1 MKYSFDKEVKRFIDH
16 INSLDST
23 LPLEMITIYA
33 TVEES
38 VKKLNEFME
47 RNNVSKI
54 EKGTRKSAYRL
65 KFEDLS
71 QFHKL
76 HNWYTNAKIA
86 STIIPRNFI
95 VSLVSQFDAYLG
107 RLIKTI
113 YFIKP
118 ELLTACEK
126 NLTYA
131 QINEFST
138 LEDVKEFIIEKEVES
153 VLRKSHTEQFEWLK
167 NKLDMPLT
175 KGLDIWPTFIELTER
190 RNLFVHCD
198 GIISS
203 QYIAVC
209 KKNKVELGSDCKVGE
224 TLAVAP
230 EYFEN
235 AYKCIF
241 EVGVKLAHV
250 IWRKLQAEDREKAD
264 LNINEICYDLI
275 EGEKYD
281 LSITLLEFAT
291 EFNKFSSEDKKLVL
305 NINKAQAYKWAGNQ
319 EKCNEILNTFDWSA
333 YSNDFKLAKA
343 VLIEEY
349 EIAAQMMKKIGSEG
363 EVQKTDYRDWPIFKE
378 FRKTDYFQQ
387 TYKEVFGESFEII
400 ETEEREVNQPKKDV
414 EGQAEIDN
422 IFDKESAA
430 SNEESI

>member
-291 EFNKFSSEDKKLVL
+291 E
-305 NINKAQAYKWAGNQ
+305 
-319 EKCNEILNTFDWSA
+319 LNTFDWSA